1 MIYKVYFQLYGK
13 KMKINIDADTQEE
26 AKQKIKD
33 SIIFDKIVQV
43 NDNIT
48 DNDNDVFK
56 NLKNI
61 MGI

>member
-33 SIIFDKIVQV
+33 SIIFDKIVFV
-43 NDNIT
+43 NDNI
-48 DNDNDVFK
+48 NDNDIFE

-61 MGI
+61 FGI